1 MRWQRREDIAVSGD
15 DRQNEDDRQDE
26 LAREHKERQAKR
38 AAEHTSKSRRNTFIG
53 AAVAVVVVAG
63 GIFAAT
69 TLVNNDGSEPASAQ
83 ASPSA
88 STPAT
93 PSAGPTVLPSVK
105 PKKASEISC
114 TYKRDNSV
122 PHKYV
127 GLPGKKPNLKLST
140 MTVSTNHGDIVID
153 VDPNASPCSVNS
165 MAFLAKKHFYDKT
178 KCHRLAKP
186 ETSGLFLLQCGDPQ
200 AKADGKNPTDGQ
212 GNAGYVFQDE
222 AVGTIPYGR
231 GVVFLTQPLDAE
243 GQNSSQFA
251 ISLSDENAQIEP
263 LYSVL
268 GMVKS
273 GLEILDKIAEDGVIV
288 NPDDITGDGG
298 STAPKNPVIIKR
310 VTLK

>member
-1 MRWQRREDIAVSGD
+1 MSGE
-15 DRQNEDDRQDE
+15 DRQNEEDRQRQ

-38 AAEHTSKSRRNTFIG
+38 AAEQTGKAKRNTFIG

-69 TLVNNDGSEPASAQ
+69 TLVGNDNDTSAAAAQ
-83 ASPSA
+83 ASAAATATPTVNMPTALPS
-88 STPAT
+88 STPTA
-93 PSAGPTVLPSVK
+93 K
-105 PKKASEISC
+105 PGAITCE
-114 TYKRDNSV
+114 YKRDTSV
-122 PHKYV
+122 PHKFV
-127 GLPGKKPNLKLST
+127 GLPPKKPNLKLST
-140 MTVSTNHGDIVID
+140 MTVTTNHGKIVIE
-153 VDPNASPCSVNS
+153 VDPNATPCSVNS
-165 MAFLAKKHFYDKT
+165 MAFLAKKGFYEGN

-212 GNAGYVFQDE
+212 GNAGYVFRDE

-231 GVVFLTQPLDAE
+231 GVVFLTQPLDAA

-251 ISLSDENAQIEP
+251 ISLSDENTQIEP
-263 LYSVL
+263 VYSVL
-268 GMVKS
+268 GMVRS
-273 GLEILDKIAEDGVIV
+273 GLEILDKVAEDGVLV

-298 STAPKNPVIIKR
+298 STAPKNPVVIKK